1 MLALHVIGDLARR
14 VRRHDEGVIGRI
26 DQRKPVGVGAETA
39 LVGIASRGV
48 EHYQLGASAPLL
60 HYLEHGL
67 DRHTLVADIAFLPDR
82 RIGRDHVA
90 LVAGLHTIASE
101 KQHHDRAGLDP
112 GF

>member
-1 MLALHVIGDLARR
+1 KRGRYRRHLLAFVGARDGDAGLVEDAFSANLRIELVEQLSNEHAMLALHVIGDTTRR

-60 HYLEHGL
+60 HYLE
-67 DRHTLVADIAFLPDR
+67 
-82 RIGRDHVA
+82 
-90 LVAGLHTIASE
+90 
-101 KQHHDRAGLDP
+101 
-112 GF
+112 